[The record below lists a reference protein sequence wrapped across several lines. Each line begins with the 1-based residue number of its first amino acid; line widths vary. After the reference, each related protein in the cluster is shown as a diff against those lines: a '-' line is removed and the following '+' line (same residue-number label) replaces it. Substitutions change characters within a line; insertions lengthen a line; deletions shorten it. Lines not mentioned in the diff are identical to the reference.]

1 MTTARLSSGVLPLK
15 SSTDVTTPEL
25 TGQPEWRQRLLRM
38 PLIGKLLGANMLIA
52 LAALSVSA
60 VFGHP
65 GLFALVCLALGVS
78 FVANALLVRLA
89 LMPLDDLQRVAQ
101 QVSDGDFSARV
112 TTSPIADRQSAELG
126 ETFNRLLGRVE
137 SDRARIRH
145 LVRQSLRVREAERAA
160 IADELREATAQQ
172 LSALTMHLS
181 AAVRECENPAQAPN
195 LAAARDIAAH
205 MVEDIQGVAESVYPG
220 LLGEFGL
227 AAALE
232 ALGRRVSRRTNLDVS
247 VTTDGND
254 SPLPLA
260 LVTALYRVAEE
271 SVRNVER
278 HAHAGSVWISL
289 ARDNNTVRLQI
300 DDDGLGFDVETAD
313 RMSNGIGLFRAREL
327 LAHAGGDMQISSAP
341 GSGTSV
347 VATATVHEGVDQ

>member
-1 MTTARLSSGVLPLK
+1 
-15 SSTDVTTPEL
+15 
-25 TGQPEWRQRLLRM
+25 
-38 PLIGKLLGANMLIA
+38 MLIA
-52 LAALSVSA
+52 LAALTVSA

-65 GLFALVCLALGVS
+65 GLLALVCLALAVS
-78 FVANALLVRLA
+78 FGANAVLVRLA
-89 LMPLDDLQRVAQ
+89 LLPLANLQDAAQ
-101 QVSDGDFSARV
+101 RVSDGDFSARV
-112 TTSPIADRQSAELG
+112 LPSPLADRQIGGLS

-137 SDRARIRH
+137 SDRARIQH
-145 LVRQSLRVREAERAA
+145 LVRQSLKLRETERAG

-181 AAVRECENPAQAPN
+181 AALRECKDPEQAPN

-205 MVEDIQGVAESVYPG
+205 MVEEVQGVAEAVYPG

-247 VTTDGND
+247 VTTDGE
-254 SPLPLA
+254 SSLPLA

-289 ARDNNTVRLQI
+289 THEANQVRLQI
-300 DDDGLGFDVETAD
+300 EDDGLGFDVAMAE
-313 RMSNGIGLFRAREL
+313 RMATGIGLFRAREL

-347 VATATVHEGVDQ
+347 VATATVHEGVNQ

>member
-1 MTTARLSSGVLPLK
+1 MLSAEHYPGQTSNSERRRARWWHVVLRLPLIYK
-15 SSTDVTTPEL
+15 V
-25 TGQPEWRQRLLRM
+25 
-38 PLIGKLLGANMLIA
+38 LGANMLIA
-52 LAALSVSA
+52 LAALTVSA

-65 GLFALVCLALGVS
+65 DLFALVCLALTIS
-78 FVANALLVRLA
+78 FVASALLIRLA
-89 LMPLDDLQRVAQ
+89 LLPLDGLQQVAQ

-112 TTSPIADRQSAELG
+112 ATSPIADRQIVDLG
-126 ETFNRLLGRVE
+126 DTFNRLLGRVE

-145 LVRQSLRVREAERAA
+145 LVRQSLRVREAERAG

-181 AAVRECENPAQAPN
+181 AAVRECPNPADAPN
-195 LAAARDIAAH
+195 LSAARDIAAH
-205 MVEDIQGVAESVYPG
+205 MVEEIQGVAESVYPG

-247 VTTDGND
+247 VTTDGD
-254 SPLPLA
+254 ERAMPLA

-271 SVRNVER
+271 AVRNVER
-278 HAHAGSVWISL
+278 HAHAGAVWISL
-289 ARDNNTVRLQI
+289 THEGEAVRLQI
-300 DDDGLGFDVETAD
+300 EDDGLGFDVATAD
-313 RMSNGIGLFRAREL
+313 RVSTGIGLFRAREL
-327 LAHAGGDMQISSAP
+327 LAHAGGDMHISSAP

-347 VATATVHEGVDQ
+347 VATATVHEDIKQ

>member
-1 MTTARLSSGVLPLK
+1 
-15 SSTDVTTPEL
+15 
-25 TGQPEWRQRLLRM
+25 
-38 PLIGKLLGANMLIA
+38 MLIA

-78 FVANALLVRLA
+78 FGANAILVRLA
-89 LMPLDDLQRVAQ
+89 LLPLDNLQDAAQRV
-101 QVSDGDFSARV
+101 SEGDFSARV
-112 TTSPIADRQSAELG
+112 LASPLADRQIGGLS
-126 ETFNRLLGRVE
+126 ETFNRLLSRVE
-137 SDRARIRH
+137 SDRARIQH
-145 LVRQSLRVREAERAA
+145 LVRQSLKVRETERAG

-181 AAVRECENPAQAPN
+181 AAVRECKDPEQAPN
-195 LAAARDIAAH
+195 LVAARDIAAH
-205 MVEDIQGVAESVYPG
+205 MVEEVQGVAEAVYPG

-247 VTTDGND
+247 VTTDDGE
-254 SPLPLA
+254 SAMPLA
-260 LVTALYRVAEE
+260 LVTAMYRVAEE

-289 ARDNNTVRLQI
+289 THEADQVRLQI
-300 DDDGLGFDVETAD
+300 EDDGLGFDVAMAE
-313 RMSNGIGLFRAREL
+313 RMSSGIGLFRAREL

-347 VATATVHEGVDQ
+347 VATATVHEGVNQ

>member
-1 MTTARLSSGVLPLK
+1 
-15 SSTDVTTPEL
+15 
-25 TGQPEWRQRLLRM
+25 M

-65 GLFALVCLALGVS
+65 GLLALVCLALAVS

-89 LMPLDDLQRVAQ
+89 LRPLDGLQEVAQ
-101 QVSDGDFSARV
+101 QVSEGDFSARV
-112 TTSPIADRQSAELG
+112 TPSPIADRQMVELG
-126 ETFNRLLGRVE
+126 DSFNRLLSRVE

-145 LVRQSLRVREAERAA
+145 LVRQSLRVRETERAG

-172 LSALTMHLS
+172 LSALAMHLS
-181 AAVRECENPAQAPN
+181 AAVRECNNPEQAPN

-205 MVEDIQGVAESVYPG
+205 MVEEVQGVADSVYPG

-232 ALGRRVSRRTNLDVS
+232 ALGRRVSRRTNLNVS

-278 HAHAGSVWISL
+278 HAHAGSVWVSL
-289 ARDNNTVRLQI
+289 SSDKGVLRLQI
-300 DDDGLGFDVETAD
+300 EDDGLGFDVETAD
-313 RMSNGIGLFRAREL
+313 RMSSGIGLFRAREL
-327 LAHAGGDMQISSAP
+327 LAHAGGDLQIVSAP

-347 VATATVHEGVDQ
+347 VATATVHEELNQ

>member
-1 MTTARLSSGVLPLK
+1 
-15 SSTDVTTPEL
+15 
-25 TGQPEWRQRLLRM
+25 
-38 PLIGKLLGANMLIA
+38 
-52 LAALSVSA
+52 
-60 VFGHP
+60 
-65 GLFALVCLALGVS
+65 
-78 FVANALLVRLA
+78 
-89 LMPLDDLQRVAQ
+89 
-101 QVSDGDFSARV
+101 
-112 TTSPIADRQSAELG
+112 
-126 ETFNRLLGRVE
+126 
-137 SDRARIRH
+137 
-145 LVRQSLRVREAERAA
+145 
-160 IADELREATAQQ
+160 LREATAQQ

-181 AAVRECENPAQAPN
+181 AAVRECDNPEQAPN

-254 SPLPLA
+254 LPMPLA

-278 HAHAGSVWISL
+278 HAHAGAVWVSL
-289 ARDNNTVRLQI
+289 SRTGDNVRLQI
-300 DDDGLGFDVETAD
+300 EDDGLGFDVETAD
-313 RMSNGIGLFRAREL
+313 RMSSGIGLFRAREL

-347 VATATVHEGVDQ
+347 VATATVHEETNQ

>member
-1 MTTARLSSGVLPLK
+1 MTTP
-15 SSTDVTTPEL
+15 DL

-145 LVRQSLRVREAERAA
+145 LVRQSLRVREAERAG

-289 ARDNNTVRLQI
+289 ARDNSTVRLQI

-347 VATATVHEGVDQ
+347 VATATVHEGIDQ

>member
-1 MTTARLSSGVLPLK
+1 
-15 SSTDVTTPEL
+15 
-25 TGQPEWRQRLLRM
+25 
-38 PLIGKLLGANMLIA
+38 MLIA

-65 GLFALVCLALGVS
+65 GLFALVCLALAVS
-78 FVANALLVRLA
+78 FGANAVLVRLA
-89 LMPLDDLQRVAQ
+89 LLPLDNLQDAAQRV
-101 QVSDGDFSARV
+101 SEGDFSARV
-112 TTSPIADRQSAELG
+112 IASPLSDRQIGELS
-126 ETFNRLLGRVE
+126 ETFNRLLSRVE
-137 SDRARIRH
+137 SDRARIQH
-145 LVRQSLRVREAERAA
+145 LVRQSLKVRETERAG

-181 AAVRECENPAQAPN
+181 AAVRECKDPEQAPN

-205 MVEDIQGVAESVYPG
+205 MVEEVQGVAEAVYPG

-247 VTTDGND
+247 VTTDDDD
-254 SPLPLA
+254 SPMPLA

-289 ARDNNTVRLQI
+289 THEGDQVRLQI
-300 DDDGLGFDVETAD
+300 EDDGLGFDVAMAE
-313 RMSNGIGLFRAREL
+313 RMATGIGLFRAREL

-347 VATATVHEGVDQ
+347 VATATVHEGVNQ

>member
-1 MTTARLSSGVLPLK
+1 
-15 SSTDVTTPEL
+15 
-25 TGQPEWRQRLLRM
+25 
-38 PLIGKLLGANMLIA
+38 
-52 LAALSVSA
+52 
-60 VFGHP
+60 
-65 GLFALVCLALGVS
+65 
-78 FVANALLVRLA
+78 
-89 LMPLDDLQRVAQ
+89 
-101 QVSDGDFSARV
+101 
-112 TTSPIADRQSAELG
+112 
-126 ETFNRLLGRVE
+126 VE
-137 SDRARIRH
+137 SDRARIQH
-145 LVRQSLRVREAERAA
+145 LVRQSLKVRETERAG

-181 AAVRECENPAQAPN
+181 AAVRECQDPAQAPN

-205 MVEDIQGVAESVYPG
+205 MVEEVQGVAEAVYPG

-247 VTTDGND
+247 VTTDD
-254 SPLPLA
+254 DEAPMPLA

-289 ARDNNTVRLQI
+289 THEGDQVRLQI
-300 DDDGLGFDVETAD
+300 EDDGLGFDVAMAE
-313 RMSNGIGLFRAREL
+313 RMSSGIGLFRAREL

-347 VATATVHEGVDQ
+347 VATATVHEGANQ

>member
-1 MTTARLSSGVLPLK
+1 
-15 SSTDVTTPEL
+15 
-25 TGQPEWRQRLLRM
+25 
-38 PLIGKLLGANMLIA
+38 MLIA

-65 GLFALVCLALGVS
+65 GLFALVCLALAVS
-78 FVANALLVRLA
+78 FVANAILVRLA
-89 LMPLDDLQRVAQ
+89 LLPLDHLQDAAQRV
-101 QVSDGDFSARV
+101 SEGDFSARV
-112 TTSPIADRQSAELG
+112 LASPLADRQIGELS
-126 ETFNRLLGRVE
+126 EAFNRLLSRVE
-137 SDRARIRH
+137 SDRARIQH
-145 LVRQSLRVREAERAA
+145 LVRQSLKVRETERAG

-181 AAVRECENPAQAPN
+181 AAVRECQDPAQAPN

-205 MVEDIQGVAESVYPG
+205 MVEEVQGVAEAVYPG

-247 VTTDGND
+247 VTTDD
-254 SPLPLA
+254 DEAPMPLA

-289 ARDNNTVRLQI
+289 THEGDQVRLQI
-300 DDDGLGFDVETAD
+300 EDDGLGFDVAMAE
-313 RMSNGIGLFRAREL
+313 RMSSGIGLFRAREL

-347 VATATVHEGVDQ
+347 VATATVHEGANQ